1 MHHASIP
8 HIDGCKICGVLL
20 THNRPL
26 PSSDH
31 TTQGFQMPQTPKIKL
46 KNIQELAKIAKE
58 VIPVVQP
65 YIVKYAP
72 KIAEEA
78 QKRASN
84 AADNG
89 KRMKLEF
96 LNGMEEK
103 KNQGSEAKRP
113 KKPARKRSSVLC
125 RQSPLKN
132 FSKTSRTTFLTMA
145 SSTRVIWDSQ
155 AVMQLSQ

>member
-1 MHHASIP
+1 
-8 HIDGCKICGVLL
+8 
-20 THNRPL
+20 
-26 PSSDH
+26 
-31 TTQGFQMPQTPKIKL
+31 MPQTPKIKL
-46 KNIQELAKIAKE
+46 KDIQDLAKIAKE

-103 KNQGSEAKRP
+103 KKSRER